1 MPSPELREPTY
12 FILAA
17 LLEGPLHGYAITR
30 SAAELSGGS
39 VRLTAGT
46 LYGALDRLV
55 GQGLVEVDREEVVSG
70 RRRRYHRLSGRGQ
83 EAVVGEAA
91 RLRAAAEVVERR
103 ASPSSPT
110 GPPPLRRK
118 PRIA

>member
-1 MPSPELREPTY
+1 VASPELREPTY

-17 LLEGPLHGYAITR
+17 LLDGPLHGYAIAR
-30 SAAELSGGS
+30 SAEELSGGS

-55 GQGLVEVDREEVVSG
+55 GQGLVEVDGEEVVSG
-70 RRRRYHRLSGRGQ
+70 RRRRYHRLSTRGR
-83 EAVVGEAA
+83 AALLDEAA
-91 RLRAAAEVVERR
+91 RLGAAADVVERR
-103 ASPSSPT
+103 VAASPSST
-110 GPPPLRRK
+110 PLSRK